1 MELGI
6 CALCEKEKKLV
17 DSHIFPA
24 FMWKSGS
31 KQEPI
36 QEFSLNEKYPKKRLN
51 GIYQKLLCDTCEK
64 IIGQYENYGR
74 PFLERVR
81 GITPKKPHTEV
92 FNKFDGVKG
101 SNNKYN
107 YSKLKL
113 LFLSILWRASVSSMP
128 QYAQCDL
135 GDFYNS
141 QIRKLLLDN
150 TPSILSKSTFPIA
163 IRCYNLEDSD
173 TSPLHIPPIKAQ
185 LKNYHKSCY
194 FFVIHGLGVH
204 IGVGE
209 FQDYKNEEFMRG
221 AGFDEEKLIVCYL
234 SVEQDKH
241 LINIYSESAKKLGLL
256 NI

>member
-6 CALCEKEKKLV
+6 CALCEKEKTLV
-17 DSHIFPA
+17 DSHIFPV

-36 QEFSLNEKYPKKRLN
+36 QEFSINEERPKRRRN
-51 GIYQKLLCDTCEK
+51 GIYQKLLCNSCEA
-64 IIGQYENYGR
+64 IIRQYEDYGR

-81 GITPKKPHTEV
+81 DITPKEPHTEI
-92 FNKFDGVKG
+92 FNKFDDIKG
-101 SNNKYN
+101 ANNKYN
-107 YSKLKL
+107 YSKLKI

-128 QYAQCDL
+128 QYAQCYL
-135 GDFYNS
+135 GDFYNN

-150 TPSILSKSTFPIA
+150 TPPILSKSTFPIA

-173 TSPLHIPPIKAQ
+173 TSSLHIPPIKVQ

-209 FQDYKNEEFMRG
+209 FQDYKNEEFLRG
-221 AGFDEEKLIVCYL
+221 AGFNEEKLTVCYL

-241 LINIYSESAKKLGLL
+241 FMNIYSESAKKLGLL